1 MNTST
6 PGVQEEE
13 SSDEGEI
20 EQDNDYDEM
29 SPDEIYENMNTE
41 MEDTS
46 VNDGNEENV
55 VDTFEIDE
63 YAEQEENENINIE
76 NDEENNEQLEP
87 YDDHENNDAE
97 NDEES
102 EKVTT
107 RGGRVVKP
115 PSRYGFNNFQTR
127 VKEYSNEEAKV
138 LVNIMQCMEQKFQ
151 FAQRYTLK
159 KSMMKFG
166 NRGRQAAQSEL
177 SQLNDR
183 MVFTPIHRRDITN
196 EEIRKSMESLMF
208 LTEKRDGTVKARA
221 CANGS
226 VQREYVVR
234 DKAASP
240 TVISESVFITSCI
253 DAKENRDVMTCDIP
267 NAFVQTEIQNQEIG
281 ERIIMKIRG
290 TLLEILVQMYPE
302 KYSGYVVEEGGRKTL
317 YVVMLKALYGM
328 MMSSLLYYLK
338 FRGDLEVIGFQVN
351 PYDPCVANRIVRGR
365 QHTVI
370 WHVDDLKSSHVNKKV
385 NDEFLE
391 WLKRKYA
398 NDGIGNVS
406 VTRGRRHEYLGM
418 TLVFTNEGNLKIEM
432 INYIDKMCK
441 EFPEK
446 LDGDTKYPWT
456 EKLFSVDKNSDVLD
470 TQSKNS
476 FHTHTM
482 KMMYLAKRARPDV
495 LPAVIFLSTRVKA
508 PTVQDWRKLKKLM
521 SFIWRTKEE
530 VMTLNCM
537 NSDIITWYVDAAFAV
552 HDDMKSHTG
561 AIMTLGMGSVCSY
574 SLKQKVNAR
583 SSTEAELIGADDVL
597 SKILWTK
604 KFMNYQ
610 GLEIRQ
616 NIVFRDNTSTMK
628 LEENGRMSAGK
639 RTRHFDIKYFYITD
653 LIKRKEITIKY
664 CPTGSM
670 WADYMTKPLVGKDF
684 HTYRKNIMN
693 VN

>member
-1 MNTST
+1 M
-6 PGVQEEE
+6 
-13 SSDEGEI
+13 
-20 EQDNDYDEM
+20 
-29 SPDEIYENMNTE
+29 
-41 MEDTS
+41 
-46 VNDGNEENV
+46 
-55 VDTFEIDE
+55 
-63 YAEQEENENINIE
+63 
-76 NDEENNEQLEP
+76 
-87 YDDHENNDAE
+87 
-97 NDEES
+97 
-102 EKVTT
+102 
-107 RGGRVVKP
+107 
-115 PSRYGFNNFQTR
+115 
-127 VKEYSNEEAKV
+127 KEYSNEEAKV

-196 EEIRKSMESLMF
+196 EELRKSMESLMF

-456 EKLFSVDKNSDVLD
+456 EKLFSVDKNSDELD

-508 PTVQDWRKLKKLM
+508 PTVQDWRKLKKMM
-521 SFIWRTKEE
+521 SFIWGTKEE

-537 NSDIITWYVDAAFAV
+537 KSDVITWYVDAAFAV
-552 HDDMKSHTG
+552 HSDMKSHTC
-561 AIMTLGMGSVCSY
+561 ALMTLGMGSVCAY

-583 SSTEAELIGADDVL
+583 SSTEAELIGTDDVL
-597 SKILWTK
+597 STILWTE
-604 KFMNYQ
+604 KFMNCQ
-610 GLEIRQ
+610 GLGMRQ

-684 HTYRKNIMN
+684 HAYRKNIMN
-693 VN
+693 VNLIEETWSAGVC